1 MTGCL
6 ARYNISVVDG
16 FVRESKTFRELSSNA
31 KCILANILSMT
42 NGDLTK
48 TASFLDNLLN
58 ETQMRIQF
66 LMDGNMS
73 DEEFYVELTK
83 LKDEHR
89 DTVDIIERLYLYS
102 GKPDMK
108 QNSKYALK
116 ETDELEGPKD
126 FTSSQLSSSASICYN
141 PDQIEHIPHEEST
154 SIGIENNFGFCQSK
168 ECEISNTQ
176 VEECECAKIRIDE
189 SISDNCCFKSAVRKC
204 SLPVTSWKHHITV
217 PEPFEMTKREECL
230 KRAKSLQSK
239 SKSLQPTTILDG
251 GNTHFGVQ
259 FKAKPIPSHV
269 YLPLFEKLMEKNAL
283 RRKAIKEHH
292 KEILKSTEKPFS
304 FTIRENLKR
313 EQNDFSRD
321 KTKQDK
327 DFGTN
332 KKPFDFKNDRPSDPL
347 DLPSHLFERRFERMQ
362 EDLLL
367 KEVKRHL
374 RAQRLLRSA
383 SLPPGMEERQ
393 HRMDKRK
400 QERKARNERLN
411 RISIHDLDNSE
422 VGQKQYRHYHPAP
435 DFKQLHWKSSKNLR
449 LLWKPPPEPTRP
461 KSFKLQT
468 SERANS
474 LNRNSLQ
481 NNNNK
486 MGKNDEENVS
496 QSTAKQPVLD
506 APPPALSRSAL
517 LRENYIRN
525 SLAKANLDEKK
536 KEEMGYLKRLK
547 QKEVSNTMKETLG
560 GRMAS
565 PRRIINLIT
574 EERKRQLIQ
583 NDLNRRAE
591 YKRELNAIQQRVAS
605 KPLLVTRQNQILA
618 RKRAEAKFDASIRDA
633 GLDLNEL
640 LEKSQQIN
648 PQNDEKITLKKP
660 ITKVSVEAYDPENHF
675 GDLGNN

>member
-1 MTGCL
+1 MTDCL
-6 ARYNISVVDG
+6 ARYNISIVDG
-16 FVRESKTFRELSSNA
+16 FVKESTTFRELSSNA

-58 ETQMRIQF
+58 ETQIRIKF
-66 LMDGNMS
+66 LMDGNLS
-73 DEEFYVELTK
+73 DEEFYAELTK

-108 QNSKYALK
+108 HNNKNALK
-116 ETDELEGPKD
+116 EIDESEVPKG
-126 FTSSQLSSSASICYN
+126 FLSNQLSSSTSICYN
-141 PDQIEHIPHEEST
+141 PDQTEPIPHEEST
-154 SIGIENNFGFCQSK
+154 FVDFQNNLEFYQPK

-176 VEECECAKIRIDE
+176 MGECECAKIRTDE
-189 SISDNCCFKSAVRKC
+189 SINDNCYKNVRA
-204 SLPVTSWKHHITV
+204 SSPPVTSWKHHITV
-217 PEPFEMTKREECL
+217 PEPFEMTKREESL
-230 KRAKSLQSK
+230 KRFKNVQSK
-239 SKSLQPTTILDG
+239 SKSLQPTTILDD
-251 GNTHFGVQ
+251 GNAHFGAQ

-269 YLPLFEKLMEKNAL
+269 YLPLFEKLMEKNAI
-283 RRKAIKEHH
+283 RREAIRKHH
-292 KEILKSTEKPFS
+292 KEILKSTEKPFN
-304 FTIRENLKR
+304 FTIRENLKK

-321 KTKQDK
+321 KIRQDEN
-327 DFGTN
+327 FGTD

-374 RAQRLLRSA
+374 RAQRLLQSA

-393 HRMDKRK
+393 HRMDMRK

-411 RISIHDLDNSE
+411 RISTLDLDNSE
-422 VGQKQYRHYHPAP
+422 AKQKHYRHYHPAP

-461 KSFKLQT
+461 KSFKLRT

-474 LNRNSLQ
+474 LNRYSLQ

-486 MGKNDEENVS
+486 MKKNDGENFS

-506 APPPALSRSAL
+506 VPPPALSRSAL

-525 SLAKANLDEKK
+525 SLAKVNLDEKK
-536 KEEMGYLKRLK
+536 KEEMGYIKRLK
-547 QKEVSNTMKETLG
+547 QREVSDTMKETLG
-560 GRMAS
+560 GRLA
-565 PRRIINLIT
+565 PPKQIINLIT

-583 NDLNRRAE
+583 NDLHRQAE

-633 GLDLNEL
+633 GLNLNEL
-640 LEKSQQIN
+640 LENSYQIN
-648 PQNDEKITLKKP
+648 LQNDEKITSKKP